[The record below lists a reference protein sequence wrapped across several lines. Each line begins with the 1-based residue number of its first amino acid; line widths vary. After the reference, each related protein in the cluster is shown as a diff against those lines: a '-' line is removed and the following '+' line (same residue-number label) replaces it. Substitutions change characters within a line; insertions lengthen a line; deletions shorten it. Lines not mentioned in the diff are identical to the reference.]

1 MDEIINGIAQQLSDG
16 QLTLDTA
23 LKTAYDKICADGIA
37 TSEIEV
43 ESKLLQAYNNI
54 QGRST

>member
-1 MDEIINGIAQQLSDG
+1 MDEIISSVAQQLSDG

-23 LKTAYDKICADGIA
+23 LKMVYNRVCAGGLT

-54 QGRST
+54 Q